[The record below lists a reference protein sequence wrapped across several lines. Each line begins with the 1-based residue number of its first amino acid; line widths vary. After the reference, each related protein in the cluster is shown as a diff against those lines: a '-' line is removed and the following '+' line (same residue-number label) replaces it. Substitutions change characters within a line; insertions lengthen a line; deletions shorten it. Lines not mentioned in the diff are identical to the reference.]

1 MRDYVNTYGE
11 VNNEKLYKKEEQ
23 INRFKEVWEHIFEI
37 TEEENRDYDE
47 YNERRVTESLV
58 KNKERTEPNELAD
71 LGRLTGD
78 NYLTA
83 PVEIYDILA
92 IIARMKNKAPGE
104 SGINKVILKNLP
116 RISTEILAQIV
127 NILLSMG
134 YFSVMYKNGM
144 MIFTQKENKD
154 ARDPL
159 NYRPI
164 TYWKSQ
170 RRCWRG
176 S

>member
-1 MRDYVNTYGE
+1 MPIHRLWGS
-11 VNNEKLYKKEEQ
+11 NNEKLYKKEEQ

-47 YNERRVTESLV
+47 DNERRVTESIV
-58 KNKERTEPNELAD
+58 RNKERTEPCEVAD
-71 LGRLTGD
+71 LGRLAGD

-104 SGINKVILKNLP
+104 SGINKVILKDLP
-116 RISTEILAQIV
+116 RNATERLAQMV

-134 YFSVMYKNGM
+134 YL
-144 MIFTQKENKD
+144 
-154 ARDPL
+154 A
-159 NYRPI
+159 
-164 TYWKSQ
+164 
-170 RRCWRG
+170 
-176 S
+176 